1 MEFKINISNPF
12 KRHKIEA
19 ETEKRGLVDSYYGNT
34 SFQYGSFGEY
44 NVGNALTLSAVYRA
58 VNLISGSIASLQ
70 MKLYAIDENGFKSEL
85 KDSTLGGLLG
95 CEPNDNM
102 SRYMFFKLL
111 IQYKLNRGNAYV
123 YITRDNR
130 FNPISLE
137 LIQPEYVLPIMLGGQ
152 LKYHLLNM
160 DMTVD
165 NSDIIHIMNYP
176 VTNGLNITQGVST
189 IEYAANTLQVS
200 TYAERTAKEFFR
212 SGANTAGAVTS
223 VAPLN
228 DKQKQAIIDSLKTTT
243 SIDSV
248 NPNGIAILAGSDFK
262 FVPFGITPKD
272 SQLIESRQ
280 WNITDIGRFF
290 NVNPILLFDVQQPK
304 GSTAEN
310 AQLDFLNTTLLP
322 EIELIE
328 NEFTRKLILPSQRSR
343 TEIRF
348 NLSNL
353 LRADS
358 VSRADYFQK
367 LSQIGV
373 MSPND
378 IAKDLNLPQIKGG
391 DVHTIPVNV
400 MDIENIIYNNPANV
414 IPVDNKMKMNTP
426 KPVDNSATIDN
437 PNAI

>member
-1 MEFKINISNPF
+1 
-12 KRHKIEA
+12 
-19 ETEKRGLVDSYYGNT
+19 
-34 SFQYGSFGEY
+34 
-44 NVGNALTLSAVYRA
+44 
-58 VNLISGSIASLQ
+58 

-426 KPVDNSATIDN
+426 KSVDNSAVIDN